1 MSFLD
6 SVGGVGRVSATLL
19 RHRLIA
25 ATAASAAAVI
35 VAGCA
40 FAATSSGTGKEKLVS
55 EGNTKHTAPTASA
68 SPTPTPVG
76 PLQLLSVSPVGGS
89 HDANGG
95 APITLTFSSALS
107 PGTPL
112 PKLSPKI
119 PGSWQVSG
127 DTATFTPASGFLP
140 NTAVTLRIP
149 GGAAGM
155 AGADASAGTLATGS
169 TVKFKT
175 GTYSVLRLQQILAQ
189 LGYLPLTWTA
199 SASSAATGGGS
210 ASIPADAPAA
220 GSSASDS
227 ASASSASSDSA
238 SADSASAGSASAGAA
253 TTGLNQQVADAY
265 QPPDGTFTF
274 KSGYP
279 TELTSQWTVGKDN
292 MLNNGAIRAFQSVEG
307 LTMDGVAGPD
317 VWSHLLK
324 AAAKHKVNP
333 NGYTYALA
341 DQHTPE
347 SLTVWHNGKVIEHT
361 LANTGIPGRNTQDG
375 TFPVYLRYQ
384 ENYMDGTNPDGSKY
398 HDLVQWISYFNG
410 GDAVHYFARYSYGS
424 YQSLGCVEVP
434 YAPAEK
440 VWGYMTYGTLV
451 TVIGP
456 EA

>member
-1 MSFLD
+1 MPFLD

-19 RHRLIA
+19 RHRLIT

-40 FAATSSGTGKEKLVS
+40 FAATSGTGKEKLVS
-55 EGNTKHTAPTASA
+55 EGNAKKTTPTASA

-76 PLQLLSVSPVGGS
+76 PLTLLSVSPAGGA

-127 DTATFTPASGFLP
+127 DAATFTPASGFLP
-140 NTAVTLRIP
+140 DTAVTLKIP

-155 AGADASAGTLATGS
+155 TGADASAGTLAKGS
-169 TVKFKT
+169 TVRFKT
-175 GTYSVLRLQQILAQ
+175 GTYSVLGLQRILTQ
-189 LGYLPLTWTA
+189 LGYLPLTWTP
-199 SASSAATGGGS
+199 SASGAAADGGS
-210 ASIPADAPAA
+210 ASIPAGAPAA
-220 GSSASDS
+220 AGSGT
-227 ASASSASSDSA
+227 
-238 SADSASAGSASAGAA
+238 ADSVSSGAA
-253 TTGLNQQVADAY
+253 TTALNQQVSDAY
-265 QPPDGTFTF
+265 QPPAGTFTF
-274 KSGYP
+274 QSGYP
-279 TELTSQWTVGKDN
+279 TQLTSQWKAGKDN
-292 MLNNGAIRAFQSVEG
+292 MLDNGAIRAFQSDQG

-324 AAAKHKVNP
+324 AAARHKVNP

-341 DQHTPE
+341 NQHSPE
-347 SLTVWHNGKVIEHT
+347 SLTVWHNGTVVEHT
-361 LANTGIPGRNTQDG
+361 LANTGIPGQGTADG
-375 TFPVYLRYQ
+375 TYPVYLRYQ
-384 ENYMDGTNPDGSKY
+384 ENYMSGTNPDGSKY

-410 GDAVHYFARYSYGS
+410 GDAVHYFSRPGYGY

-434 YAPAEK
+434 WTPAKK